1 MKLFTLSLLATGVAM
16 SIGSASLAQGT
27 QQTIPVLKTDVV
39 RVATGFRASKIIG
52 EASSTM
58 QTKPSAK
65 WMISSSRMERRRS

>member
-52 EASSTM
+52 ESVVNDANETVG
-58 QTKPSAK
+58 K